1 MNLKHIAHIASVTTI
16 FPQKRQAIQPVE
28 FVVHESDA
36 EALSSDFL
44 KVGKDMQKAMEQ
56 YDRLPRLSHS

>member
-44 KVGKDMQKAMEQ
+44 KV
-56 YDRLPRLSHS
+56 